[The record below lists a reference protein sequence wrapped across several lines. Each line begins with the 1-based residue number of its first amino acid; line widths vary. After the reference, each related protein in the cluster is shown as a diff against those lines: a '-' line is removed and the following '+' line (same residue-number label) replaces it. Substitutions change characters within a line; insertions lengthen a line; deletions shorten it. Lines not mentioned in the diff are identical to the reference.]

1 MCTISITGGKWSF
14 DQPQIMGIVNAT
26 PDSFFEESRTISLQQ
41 TIDKIGQMEIA
52 GASIIDIGGQSTR
65 PGATIISASEEL
77 DRVLPII
84 QEVKKHFADLYIS
97 VDTFRAEVAKFS
109 IIMGAHMINDI
120 SCGQYEPTIL
130 DIVSKYQSG
139 YIGMHSNPSLDQIH
153 NIPENR
159 NIIHDLIQFFQERK
173 NILNEKNII
182 NWVIDPGFGF
192 GKTVKENFRMVHEL
206 SALQEID
213 LPILLGVSRK
223 SSIYKTLGVSQNE
236 ALNGTTVLN
245 TIGLLKGATILRVH
259 DVKEAK
265 EAITLVAQMS

>member
-26 PDSFFEESRTISLQQ
+26 PDSFYEESRSMSLQQ
-41 TIDKIGQMEIA
+41 TIDKIGQMVIE

-65 PGATIISASEEL
+65 PGATIISTTEEL

-84 QEVKKHFADLYIS
+84 HEVKKHFVDLYIS

-109 IIMGAHMINDI
+109 IIMGAHLINDI
-120 SCGQYEPTIL
+120 SCGQYEPAIL

-139 YIGMHSNPSLDQIH
+139 YIGMHSNPSLDQMH
-153 NIPENR
+153 QIPENR
-159 NIIHDLIQFFQERK
+159 NIIEEIIQFFQERK
-173 NILNEKNII
+173 NTLNEKNILS
-182 NWVIDPGFGF
+182 WVVDPGFGF
-192 GKTVKENFRMVHEL
+192 GKTIKENFRIVQEL

-236 ALNGTTVLN
+236 ALNGTTVLH
-245 TIGLLKGATILRVH
+245 TVGLLQGATILRVH

-265 EAITLVAQMS
+265 EAITLVTQMT